1 MRYNRQKWQA
11 RAVVPSALQDLQ
23 GFEVDGTWNV
33 PTNAPW
39 KAVSD
44 ESHLSMIGA
53 RNARVTST
61 LSGHSPLVRALH
73 LFVHSIC
80 SCTPCPKFFC
90 QMPVP
95 AAFLET
101 RVGGGNV
108 NSILNQQSATF

>member
-23 GFEVDGTWNV
+23 GFEVEGTWNV
-33 PTNAPW
+33 PNSPPW

-53 RNARVTST
+53 PNARVTST

-73 LFVHSIC
+73 LFVHSMSEI
-80 SCTPCPKFFC
+80 
-90 QMPVP
+90 
-95 AAFLET
+95 FLPNAGSSSIPGDQ
-101 RVGGGNV
+101 GGWRKRE
-108 NSILNQQSATF
+108 LNP

>member
-23 GFEVDGTWNV
+23 GFEVEGTWNV
-33 PTNAPW
+33 PNSPPW

-61 LSGHSPLVRALH
+61 LNARVTSTLSGHSPLVRALH
-73 LFVHSIC
+73 VRNFSAKCRFQQHSWR
-80 SCTPCPKFFC
+80 PGW
-90 QMPVP
+90 VE
-95 AAFLET
+95 ET
-101 RVGGGNV
+101 
-108 NSILNQQSATF
+108 

>member
-23 GFEVDGTWNV
+23 GFEVEGTWNV
-33 PTNAPW
+33 PNSPPW

-73 LFVHSIC
+73 VRNFSAKCRFQQHSWR
-80 SCTPCPKFFC
+80 PGW
-90 QMPVP
+90 VE
-95 AAFLET
+95 ET
-101 RVGGGNV
+101 
-108 NSILNQQSATF
+108 

>member
-33 PTNAPW
+33 PTNAPG

-73 LFVHSIC
+73 VRNFSAKCRFQQHSWR
-80 SCTPCPKFFC
+80 PGW
-90 QMPVP
+90 VE
-95 AAFLET
+95 ET
-101 RVGGGNV
+101 
-108 NSILNQQSATF
+108 

>member
-33 PTNAPW
+33 PNSPPW

-53 RNARVTST
+53 PNARVTST

-73 LFVHSIC
+73 LFVHSMSEI
-80 SCTPCPKFFC
+80 
-90 QMPVP
+90 
-95 AAFLET
+95 FLPNAGSSSIPGDQ
-101 RVGGGNV
+101 GGWRKRE
-108 NSILNQQSATF
+108 LNP

>member
-73 LFVHSIC
+73 LFVHSMSEI
-80 SCTPCPKFFC
+80 
-90 QMPVP
+90 
-95 AAFLET
+95 FLPNAGSSSIPGDQ
-101 RVGGGNV
+101 GGWRKREL
-108 NSILNQQSATF
+108 NS

>member
-33 PTNAPW
+33 PNSPPW

-53 RNARVTST
+53 PNARVTST
-61 LSGHSPLVRALH
+61 LSGHSPLVRALR
-73 LFVHSIC
+73 LFVHSMSEIILPNAG
-80 SCTPCPKFFC
+80 SSSIPGD
-90 QMPVP
+90 Q
-95 AAFLET
+95 
-101 RVGGGNV
+101 GGWRKRE
-108 NSILNQQSATF
+108 LNP

>member
-23 GFEVDGTWNV
+23 GFEVEGTWNV
-33 PTNAPW
+33 PNSPPW

-73 LFVHSIC
+73 LFVHSMSEIILPNAG
-80 SCTPCPKFFC
+80 SSSIPGD
-90 QMPVP
+90 Q
-95 AAFLET
+95 
-101 RVGGGNV
+101 GGWRKREL
-108 NSILNQQSATF
+108 NS

>member
-23 GFEVDGTWNV
+23 GFEVEGTWNV
-33 PTNAPW
+33 PNSPPW

-53 RNARVTST
+53 PNARVTST

-73 LFVHSIC
+73 VRNFSAKCRFQQHSWR
-80 SCTPCPKFFC
+80 PGW
-90 QMPVP
+90 VE
-95 AAFLET
+95 ET
-101 RVGGGNV
+101 
-108 NSILNQQSATF
+108 